1 MIRKASIITI
11 AVALIPTFAFA
22 QGAQFT
28 VSVQSAAVRKAPS
41 TGSPV
46 VGQAAR
52 GAVLEVT
59 RDIGSWVKVAWPD
72 APDGVGYVHVSMGT
86 IAQRASREERLATA
100 FASLPPPETAAP
112 ESAALQ
118 ASPQPVA
125 GQLTGAVYVPPPTHM
140 VGFGGQMSGATPAFG
155 FTSRVWSRSRIG
167 LQLDLSQ
174 STLKSSSTAERVRST
189 AFVPSV
195 VYSLPD
201 YVGSSLWLRPYVG
214 SGVAMMRS
222 KLTSGTP
229 EVSAAISKSGVAV
242 RAFGGA
248 EATIPNMPRFAI
260 SADAGYEWAD
270 EPFAGFDLGGPIF
283 TISGHWYLK

>member
-1 MIRKASIITI
+1 MIRQASIFTI
-11 AVALIPTFAFA
+11 AVALIPTYAFA
-22 QGAQFT
+22 QGSQFT

-46 VGQAAR
+46 VGQAPR
-52 GAVLEVT
+52 GAVLDVT

-72 APDGVGYVHVSMGT
+72 APDGAGYVHVSMGT
-86 IAQRASREERLATA
+86 IAQRASREERLAAA
-100 FASLPPPETAAP
+100 FASLPPPEIAAAEAP
-112 ESAALQ
+112 ALQ
-118 ASPQPVA
+118 PSQPVE

-140 VGFGGQMSGATPAFG
+140 IGFGGQMSGATPAFG

-174 STLKSSSTAERVRST
+174 STLKSSSTPERVRST

-201 YVGSSLWLRPYVG
+201 YLGSSLWLRPYIG

-229 EVSAAISKSGVAV
+229 EVNAAISKSGVAV
-242 RAFGGA
+242 RGFGGA

-260 SADAGYEWAD
+260 SVDAGYEWAD
-270 EPFAGFDLGGPIF
+270 EPFAGFDFGGPIF
-283 TISGHWYLK
+283 TVSGHWYLR

>member
-1 MIRKASIITI
+1 MIRQASIITL

-22 QGAQFT
+22 QGSQFT
-28 VSVQSAAVRKAPS
+28 VSAQSAAVRKAPS

-46 VGQAAR
+46 VGQAPR

-72 APDGVGYVHVSMGT
+72 APDGAGYVHMSMGT

-100 FASLPPPETAAP
+100 FASLPPPEIAMP
-112 ESAALQ
+112 EPVASQ
-118 ASPQPVA
+118 SPQPVA
-125 GQLTGAVYVPPPTHM
+125 AQLTGAVYVPPPTH
-140 VGFGGQMSGATPAFG
+140 VIGFGGQMSGGTPGFG
-155 FTSRVWSRSRIG
+155 FTSRLWSRSRVG

-174 STLKSSSTAERVRST
+174 STLKSSSTPERVRST

-201 YVGSSLWLRPYVG
+201 YLGSSLWLRPYVG

-222 KLTSGTP
+222 KLSSGTP

-270 EPFAGFDLGGPIF
+270 EPFAGDRK
-283 TISGHWYLK
+283 SVV

>member
-1 MIRKASIITI
+1 MIRRA
-11 AVALIPTFAFA
+11 
-22 QGAQFT
+22 
-28 VSVQSAAVRKAPS
+28 AAVVLALTLNSALLSAQDTVLTVTVPSADVYKGPTTVTPVIGRAP
-41 TGSPV
+41 
-46 VGQAAR
+46 R
-52 GAVLEVT
+52 GTVLPVT
-59 RDIGSWVKVAWPD
+59 RNLGSWAKVAWPD

-100 FASLPPPETAAP
+100 FASLPPPEIAAP
-112 ESAALQ
+112 DSVALQ

-140 VGFGGQMSGATPAFG
+140 VGFGGQMGGATPAFG
-155 FTSRVWSRSRIG
+155 FTSRVWSRSHIG

-174 STLKSSSTAERVRST
+174 STLKSSSTPERVRST

-229 EVSAAISKSGVAV
+229 EVSPAISKSGVAV

-283 TISGHWYLK
+283 TVSGHWYLR

>member
-1 MIRKASIITI
+1 MIRQASIITI

-100 FASLPPPETAAP
+100 FASLPPPEIAAP

-167 LQLDLSQ
+167 LQLDSVAVDAEELVDAGARA
-174 STLKSSSTAERVRST
+174 LDGVRAERRLLV
-189 AFVPSV
+189 A
-195 VYSLPD
+195 
-201 YVGSSLWLRPYVG
+201 GLRRQQP
-214 SGVAMMRS
+214 VA
-222 KLTSGTP
+222 
-229 EVSAAISKSGVAV
+229 AAICWQRRRDDAV
-242 RAFGGA
+242 
-248 EATIPNMPRFAI
+248 E
-260 SADAGYEWAD
+260 AD
-270 EPFAGFDLGGPIF
+270 ERHARSQRGDLEEWSSGAGVRGRRGDDSEHAALRDQRRCRLRMGR
-283 TISGHWYLK
+283 